1 MEELEQAQKQV
12 LAVRHQY
19 EEKVRQLQMRIRAT
33 EEERD
38 KVLSNVNSVECETN
52 EKVKKVKDEFEKK
65 LLMLQRDLKKAEQAK
80 RDYSRMQKQSSY
92 HEKQL
97 KTLQHELQE
106 MKKTKVCL
114 CPGFVTRKFCRILL
128 SSSKGSTKY
137 LENVFSLIRRQL
149 VCDIWWSCHE
159 FSFYWKVKCLQY
171 IMIEYVN
178 YKYQHIDCVDT
189 GIYDWMDV
197 IMVCYLVGEVNEAS
211 EGRIGER

>member
-114 CPGFVTRKFCRILL
+114 CPGLLRGSFVEFCCLRVEEAQNIW
-128 SSSKGSTKY
+128 KM
-137 LENVFSLIRRQL
+137 FL
-149 VCDIWWSCHE
+149 VLYEDNE
-159 FSFYWKVKCLQY
+159 FVIS
-171 IMIEYVN
+171 
-178 YKYQHIDCVDT
+178 VDPV
-189 GIYDWMDV
+189 M
-197 IMVCYLVGEVNEAS
+197 NFP
-211 EGRIGER
+211 

>member
-1 MEELEQAQKQV
+1 M

-38 KVLSNVNSVECETN
+38 KVLSNINSVECETN

-65 LLMLQRDLKKAEQAK
+65 LLTLQRDLKKAEQAK

-114 CPGFVTRKFCRILL
+114 YPGFVMRKFYR
-128 SSSKGSTKY
+128 KFV
-137 LENVFSLIRRQL
+137 VFQ
-149 VCDIWWSCHE
+149 
-159 FSFYWKVKCLQY
+159 
-171 IMIEYVN
+171 
-178 YKYQHIDCVDT
+178 
-189 GIYDWMDV
+189 
-197 IMVCYLVGEVNEAS
+197 
-211 EGRIGER
+211 

>member
-106 MKKTKVCL
+106 MKKTKVCM

-128 SSSKGSTKY
+128 SSSRGSTKY
-137 LENVFSLIRRQL
+137 LENVFSLIRRQ
-149 VCDIWWSCHE
+149 
-159 FSFYWKVKCLQY
+159 
-171 IMIEYVN
+171 
-178 YKYQHIDCVDT
+178 
-189 GIYDWMDV
+189 
-197 IMVCYLVGEVNEAS
+197 
-211 EGRIGER
+211 